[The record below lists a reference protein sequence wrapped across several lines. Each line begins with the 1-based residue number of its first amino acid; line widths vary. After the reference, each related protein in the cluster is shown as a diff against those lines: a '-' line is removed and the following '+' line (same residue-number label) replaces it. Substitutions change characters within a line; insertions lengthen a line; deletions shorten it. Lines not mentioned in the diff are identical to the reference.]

1 MKLTYSNAC
10 SGGAGRVRYQ
20 GAKKRLAKGKYLNAL
35 FANAVKAVIN
45 TNKRK
50 NSKASSDSG
59 SEDEQLQNP

>member
-10 SGGAGRVRYQ
+10 SGSSGRVRYQ

-50 NSKASSDSG
+50 NSKALSDSS
-59 SEDEQLQNP
+59 SED